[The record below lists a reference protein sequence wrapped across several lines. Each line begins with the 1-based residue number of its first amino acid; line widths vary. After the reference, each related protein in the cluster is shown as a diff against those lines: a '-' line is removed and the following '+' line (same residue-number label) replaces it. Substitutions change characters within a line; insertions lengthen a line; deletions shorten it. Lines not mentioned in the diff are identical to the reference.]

1 MKDTVLNKVYDLV
14 DEIKS
19 KEEYIRLLELKKI
32 MENDSFIVDLINKFN
47 KCKVKFEEVSKYGKH
62 HPDLKKV
69 KLELS
74 NIKFEVFTNE
84 IISEYKKL
92 EKQIQK
98 ILDDVSRQIAQ
109 SVSLKIK
116 YPNEMGLINKH

>member
-19 KEEYIRLLELKKI
+19 KREYIRLLELKKI
-32 MENDSFIVDLINKFN
+32 LENDPGIIDLLERFN
-47 KCKVKFEEVSKYGKH
+47 ICKTKFEDVSKYGKH

-69 KLELS
+69 QLELAS
-74 NIKFEVFTNE
+74 LKTDVFTNE
-84 IISEYKKL
+84 VIAEYKKL

-98 ILDDVSRQIAQ
+98 MLDDVSRKIAK
-109 SVSLKIK
+109 SVSPKIK
-116 YPNEMGLINKH
+116 FPNEMGLINKH

>member
-1 MKDTVLNKVYDLV
+1 MKDNVLNKVYDLV

-19 KEEYIRLLELKKI
+19 RKEYIRLLELKKI
-32 MENDSFIVDLINKFN
+32 MENDPLIVNLINDFN

-69 KLELS
+69 QLELAS
-74 NIKFEVFTNE
+74 IKTKVFTNE
-84 IISEYKKL
+84 IIVEYKKL
-92 EKQIQK
+92 EKEIQK
-98 ILDDVSRQIAQ
+98 ILDDVSRKIAQ
-109 SVSLKIK
+109 SVSPKIK

>member
-19 KEEYIRLLELKKI
+19 RKEYIRLLELKKI
-32 MENDSFIVDLINKFN
+32 MENDSLIVNLINDFN

-69 KLELS
+69 QLELAS
-74 NIKFEVFTNE
+74 IKTEVFTNE
-84 IISEYKKL
+84 IIVEYKKL
-92 EKQIQK
+92 EKEIQK
-98 ILDDVSRQIAQ
+98 ILDDVSRKIAQ
-109 SVSLKIK
+109 SVSPKIK

>member
-1 MKDTVLNKVYDLV
+1 MKDKVLNRVYDLV

-32 MENDSFIVDLINKFN
+32 LDNDPVIVNLLDNFN
-47 KCKVKFEEVSKYGKH
+47 KSKLKYEEVSKYGKH

-69 KLELS
+69 QLELAD
-74 NIKFEVFTNE
+74 IKTKVFTNE
-84 IISEYKKL
+84 IVSEYKKI
-92 EKQIQK
+92 EKKIQN
-98 ILDDVSRQIAQ
+98 ILDKVSREIAQ
-109 SVSLKIK
+109 SVSPKIK

>member
-14 DEIKS
+14 DEIKLR
-19 KEEYIRLLELKKI
+19 KEYIRLLELKKI
-32 MENDSFIVDLINKFN
+32 MENDPLIINLINDFN

-69 KLELS
+69 QLELAS
-74 NIKFEVFTNE
+74 IKTKVFTNE
-84 IISEYKKL
+84 IIVEYKKL
-92 EKQIQK
+92 EKEIQK
-98 ILDDVSRQIAQ
+98 ILDDVSRKIAQ
-109 SVSLKIK
+109 SVSPKIK

>member
-19 KEEYIRLLELKKI
+19 RKEYIRLLELKKI
-32 MENDSFIVDLINKFN
+32 MENDPLIVSLITDFN

-69 KLELS
+69 QLELAS
-74 NIKFEVFTNE
+74 IKTKVFTNE
-84 IISEYKKL
+84 IIGEYKKL
-92 EKQIQK
+92 EKEIQK
-98 ILDDVSRQIAQ
+98 ILDDVSRKIAQ
-109 SVSLKIK
+109 SVSPKIK

>member
-1 MKDTVLNKVYDLV
+1 MKDTVLNRVYDLV

-19 KEEYIRLLELKKI
+19 KNEYVRLLQLKKVI
-32 MENDSFIVDLINKFN
+32 DNDPVIISFLEEFN
-47 KCKVKFEEVSKYGKH
+47 KYKLKFEEVSKYGKH

-69 KLELS
+69 QLELAE
-74 NIKFEVFTNE
+74 IKTKVFTNE
-84 IISEYKKL
+84 IISEYKTL
-92 EKQIQK
+92 EKELQK

-109 SVSLKIK
+109 SVSPKIK

>member
-32 MENDSFIVDLINKFN
+32 MENDPFIVNLINEFN

-69 KLELS
+69 QMELS

-84 IISEYKKL
+84 IISEYKNL

-98 ILDDVSRQIAQ
+98 ILDDISRQIAQ
-109 SVSLKIK
+109 SVSPKIK